1 MIPVQNTVLSSTF
14 DFWRN
19 RTNEMADYVST
30 CVITTDANSS
40 TVATPGNAAITGTFT
55 ANSFFAGN
63 GSANLTANST
73 VLKISNSTVN
83 TFISVP
89 TVTQYNG
96 NYFLGANGTW
106 AAVPTYT
113 GSTYAN
119 GVGVT
124 ATIDSFS
131 MTTYNTGEYL
141 LSVKDTTSGGNN
153 YYSAKVLL
161 THDTATAY
169 LTEYAQFIT
178 NTNIG
183 VFTVGVTGSTL
194 FLYFTPTI
202 ANTYVKFVRNVI

>member
-1 MIPVQNTVLSSTF
+1 MIPVQNTVLTSTF

-30 CVITTDANSS
+30 CVITTDANTS
-40 TVATPGNAAITGTFT
+40 TTTTPGNAAISGTFT

-63 GSANLTANST
+63 GSANLVVNSSI
-73 VLKISNSTVN
+73 LQISNSTVN
-83 TFISVP
+83 THISLP
-89 TVTQYNG
+89 NTVQYNG

-119 GVGVT
+119 GAGVIT
-124 ATIDSFS
+124 TIDSFS
-131 MTTYNTGEYL
+131 ILTYNTGEYL
-141 LSVKDTTSGGNN
+141 LSVKDTTTGGNN
-153 YYSAKVLL
+153 YYSSKILL
-161 THDTATAY
+161 THDTVTPY

-183 VFTVGVTGSTL
+183 VFTVGITGATL
-194 FLYFTPTI
+194 FLYFTPSI